1 MVQVLSNNDD
11 DYNNSNN
18 NTTNNNILIVRL
30 SPLLSPTPVLP
41 ISSTSCA
48 SFASENPNEQ
58 TRYVLC
64 YTTAYTGTS
73 VVILERTIRV
83 ESVIK
88 RPIEGT
94 LTGT

>member
-18 NTTNNNILIVRL
+18 NSTANNILIIRL

-41 ISSTSCA
+41 VSSTSCA

-58 TRYVLC
+58 TRCVL
-64 YTTAYTGTS
+64 
-73 VVILERTIRV
+73 
-83 ESVIK
+83 SVIPLHVPVLLLLYSNAQFELK
-88 RPIEGT
+88 V
-94 LTGT
+94 